1 MLVGRTCIVVAPG
14 LFTCRV
20 QPDRHEVPTVSIMT
34 CQTFAQELAD
44 LPSFNSIFKA
54 LTKEELIVKV
64 RKALQVCSIANIVIN
79 KQNDVIIKYMEEK
92 LETGTS
98 LTDGA
103 IAPAPVAAPTSAPA
117 PVSTTAKKSFASI
130 VKTTQPIIVKPS
142 DSDAAVA
149 SKEEMLSKANEAL
162 KKVNVRNA
170 RVTNKGTL
178 VVEVSSENDR
188 EGAVSRLKE
197 GLSEAFVVEGANN
210 VTSKTYSG
218 RNSVRYT
225 RR

>member
-1 MLVGRTCIVVAPG
+1 MLVGHTCIVVAPG
-14 LFTCRV
+14 LFYLSCPAGQTIG
-20 QPDRHEVPTVSIMT
+20 TVSIMS

-44 LPSFNSIFKA
+44 LPSINSNFNA
-54 LTKEELIVKV
+54 LTKNELIEKV
-64 RKALQVCSIANIVIN
+64 RKALQVCSIANLVIN

-117 PVSTTAKKSFASI
+117 STAAKKSFASI

-178 VVEVSSENDR
+178 VV
-188 EGAVSRLKE
+188 
-197 GLSEAFVVEGANN
+197 
-210 VTSKTYSG
+210 
-218 RNSVRYT
+218 
-225 RR
+225 